1 MTSSDRV
8 LVSAGADD
16 EDPASFTLMMR
27 IQNVIT
33 ADRGTYYC
41 HANNTLGEASQAVE
55 LQVQTRPKDLGS
67 RRDAI
72 VFKRRNQVL
81 KITKCISG
89 H

>member
-1 MTSSDRV
+1 MTRRDPTDHDITTSEHTVTSSDRV

-41 HANNTLGEASQAVE
+41 HANNTLGEASQAVQ
-55 LQVQTRPKDLGS
+55 LQVETRPK
-67 RRDAI
+67 
-72 VFKRRNQVL
+72 VVKR
-81 KITKCISG
+81 SW
-89 H
+89 